1 MWQVAALLG
10 LPVSY
15 FGFVLEQVVLL
26 AYGLLGKPRAGGE
39 RMAMLLSSRLLFFH
53 TLVFPGI

>member
-1 MWQVAALLG
+1 MVVAALLG

-26 AYGLLGKPRAGGE
+26 AYRLPGKLRTRRGE
-39 RMAMLLSSRLLFFH
+39 DGNAFVSQTAFFH